1 MILQEAG
8 ILKKFYYDELNPPPY
23 VPLPRYK
30 FDEAIDMTM
39 MSTPLIFLSIGLFLA
54 LLTFIGEYCR
64 GGGKQLKVFWIQFKC
79 FEVTLM

>member
-8 ILKKFYYDELNPPPY
+8 ILKKFYYDELSPPVH

-30 FDEAIDMTM
+30 FYQPIDLSM
-39 MSTPLIFLSIGLFLA
+39 MLTPLIFMAAGLFLA

-64 GGGKQLKVFWIQFKC
+64 GGGK
-79 FEVTLM
+79 VTVSLN